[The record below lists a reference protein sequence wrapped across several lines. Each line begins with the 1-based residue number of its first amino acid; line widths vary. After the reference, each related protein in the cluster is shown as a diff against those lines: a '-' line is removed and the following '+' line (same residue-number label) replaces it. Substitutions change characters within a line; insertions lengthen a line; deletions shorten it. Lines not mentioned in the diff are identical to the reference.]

1 MAVAAV
7 TTYISEVCDLYA
19 GTRRP
24 AFVVRKDFTGVAFRQ
39 LLVCPS
45 TGFLRNLD
53 GSVLPIGQVFWRR
66 RDGRVE
72 QASLDDDFLLPRVHS
87 HATQPDPAKI

>member
-7 TTYISEVCDLYA
+7 TTYTSEVCDLYG

-24 AFVVRKDFTGVAFRQ
+24 AFVVGKDFTGVAFRP
-39 LLVCPS
+39 LLIFLP

-53 GSVLPIGQVFWRR
+53 GSVLPVGQVFWRN

-72 QASLDDDFLLPRVHS
+72 QTSLGDDFLLPRVHS
-87 HATQPDPAKI
+87 HATQPDPPKS